1 MHRRI
6 ILNLF
11 NFLSTSRAGRAVH
24 AAPSLPA
31 RQTSDRNSSTA
42 AGSPTKLLQHRR
54 ITPLS
59 VLAGVALAALGLGAT
74 PAAAEAPT
82 KLKMVLNWKYQ
93 GPQGMFFLAQDLGYF
108 KAENLDVSIDQGNG
122 SGAAVPLV
130 ANGTYDVG
138 FGDINALIELAAKK
152 PDDAPVAV
160 YVMFNQPPFTIAV
173 KADSPIKTP
182 QDLVGKTLG
191 GAANDG
197 ALKLFPAFCRATK
210 IDCANVKITNLQP
223 NLREQML
230 MQGQVDGVFGYVNT
244 IRFSAR
250 AMGVNDEQIRYI
262 IFGDYGLDLYS
273 NAIIVS
279 KTMAKEKPEAVKG
292 LVRAINK
299 GLIAALKDP
308 DAAVAA
314 VARREPLIKVDVERA
329 RFDATLRAEMNHPEI
344 AAVGLGNVDPERI
357 KRAIATM
364 VTIDALPRT
373 PAVDEIFTPAFLPA
387 DLVRKLF

>member
-1 MHRRI
+1 MP
-6 ILNLF
+6 
-11 NFLSTSRAGRAVH
+11 VE
-24 AAPSLPA
+24 
-31 RQTSDRNSSTA
+31 
-42 AGSPTKLLQHRR
+42 HRR
-54 ITPLS
+54 ITLLS
-59 VLAGVALAALGLGAT
+59 VLAGAALAALGLCAS
-74 PAAAEAPT
+74 PAPAQTPT

-108 KAENLDVSIDQGNG
+108 KAENLDISIDQGNG

-197 ALKLFPAFCRATK
+197 ALKLFPAFCKATK
-210 IDCANVKITNLQP
+210 IDCTNTKITNLQP

-250 AMGVNDEQIRYI
+250 AMGVSDEQIRYI
-262 IFGDYGLDLYS
+262 NFGDYGLDLYS

-279 KTMAKEKPEAVKG
+279 KTLAKEKPEAVKG
-292 LVRAINK
+292 LVRAINE

-344 AAVGLGNVDPERI
+344 AAVGLGNVDPERM

-364 VTIDALPRT
+364 VTIDALPRML
-373 PAVDEIFTPAFLPA
+373 AVDEIFTPAFLPA
-387 DLVRKLF
+387 TPDLVKKLF